1 MIGVPDYDTYVAH
14 RRANHPDQPIM
25 TYVEFFRE
33 RQQAREQARG
43 DREPLPARALRE
55 RQYARSGED
64 QRAPDE
70 RYAERERDARG
81 VSAQQGNAREGDRRE
96 HAQGEQV
103 DERLRED
110 RARDDREQAAV
121 GPLEATSEHDHAR
134 GQGIEIHFLQDRQ
147 SVLVRHAQIEQKDVG
162 LQLSQQLDALR
173 AVLCFSDNGDV
184 FVRLEELAQAITED
198 GVVIG

>member
-1 MIGVPDYDTYVAH
+1 MHAMNALDQKVRGRLLQDDAAGSEPHGANDVA
-14 RRANHPDQPIM
+14 I
-25 TYVEFFRE
+25 VF
-33 RQQAREQARG
+33 G
-43 DREPLPARALRE
+43 
-55 RQYARSGED
+55 S
-64 QRAPDE
+64 
-70 RYAERERDARG
+70 
-81 VSAQQGNAREGDRRE
+81 SK
-96 HAQGEQV
+96 
-103 DERLRED
+103 
-110 RARDDREQAAV
+110 
-121 GPLEATSEHDHAR
+121 HDHAR